1 MENCSTLAYISSS
14 TGRGF
19 QVEYPSIILHAVS
32 RDAHSPHIYC
42 QLADQNVDSGLPAAN
57 GTNGAVNGAAG
68 AEHQDDVDEEDI
80 SDMRELQIVP
90 TSSTSRTHS
99 LTSLSLNLLLTSH
112 IY

>member
-42 QLADQNVDSGLPAAN
+42 QLADQTVDSGLPATN
-57 GTNGAVNGAAG
+57 GSNGAVNGAVGAG
-68 AEHQDDVDEEDI
+68 HQDVDEEDI

-90 TSSTSRTHS
+90 ESSTSRMHT
-99 LTSLSLNLLLTSH
+99 LLCLYLNYLLTSCMH
-112 IY
+112 Y